1 VAPIQ
6 MNSVKTF
13 DNNQQSQRVVC
24 VVSPQQHAYSQ
35 TFIQAH
41 RERLPARVA
50 NLYVQNYET
59 LADDNGPLVKP
70 ELVSRL
76 TRAILQ
82 RSLNVDAQQFQQ
94 RALRGFLRRNR
105 VDAVLAEFAPTA
117 TLVMDVCN
125 QMNIPLIAH
134 FHGFDAYRRSTLES
148 YGKLYEQLFK
158 TAAAIVAVSH
168 DMQAQLIKL
177 GAPAQKVHY
186 NSCGVDPSVFKDA
199 DPLHS
204 PPTFVAAGR
213 FVNKKAPHLTLLAF
227 QQVVAEVPEAR
238 LIMIGDGPL
247 WDACYQMMDA
257 LGLSHA
263 VELPG
268 VLSHVEVARTMQN
281 TRAFVQHSLQPQ
293 DGDSEGTPVAV
304 LEAGAAGLPVVATR
318 HAGIKDA
325 VIEGKTG
332 LLVDEGDVTGM
343 AEQMIRLARD
353 PQLAADLGNAAR
365 ERIKSEFSMQRSIE
379 KLWTIIETA
388 IQRSASK

>member
-1 VAPIQ
+1 
-6 MNSVKTF
+6 MNPVQTSA
-13 DNNQQSQRVVC
+13 NNQRRSQRVVC

-41 RERLPARVA
+41 REHLPARVA
-50 NLYVQNYET
+50 NLYVQRYET
-59 LADDNGPLVKP
+59 FAGDNGPLVKP
-70 ELVSRL
+70 ELAGRL
-76 TRAILQ
+76 TRAILR
-82 RSLNVDAQQFQQ
+82 RSLNVDAQHFQQ
-94 RALRGFLRRNR
+94 RALRSFLRRNR
-105 VDAVLAEFAPTA
+105 VQAVLAEFGPTA

-148 YGKLYEQLFK
+148 YGKLYEQLFQ

-227 QQVVAEVPEAR
+227 QRVVQEVPDAR
-238 LIMIGDGPL
+238 LVMIGDGPL
-247 WDACYQMMDA
+247 WDACNQMARA
-257 LGLSHA
+257 LGLSRA
-263 VELPG
+263 AELPG
-268 VLSHVEVARTMQN
+268 VLSHVEVARSMQN
-281 TRAFVQHSLQPQ
+281 ARAFVQHSLQPQ

-343 AEQMIRLARD
+343 AEQMVRLARD
-353 PQLAADLGNAAR
+353 PQLAANLGNAAR
-365 ERIKSEFSMQRSIE
+365 DWIRSAFSMQRSIE

-388 IQRSASK
+388 IQRQASK